1 MPEKKFDISFCI
13 ICQKS
18 TNQTVTSN
26 EDGKYNILLVGT
38 RKDKDA
44 VAAWKGAERL
54 KK

>member
-1 MPEKKFDISFCI
+1 MRTFEIRYKCWSADR
-13 ICQKS
+13 
-18 TNQTVTSN
+18 N